1 MEQLLLSDA
10 VVPVTATSML
20 PIPLDL
26 DIFWEEFRSNTSNA
40 EKYEVRVLKEEVC
53 GGELVTGRGE
63 EDSFL

>member
-1 MEQLLLSDA
+1 
-10 VVPVTATSML
+10 ML